1 MLGNIISLQKFPQI
15 NICEYSKLTGS
26 HCVCNDGFCLLTKM
40 GMVVGYLKLIYLYMQ
55 VLGQLLQNYYSITS
69 SKTYLKVSH
78 FIHRREG
85 RYIMWIV
92 SLERSI
98 PLSWNNYFLIF
109 NLWSFASK
117 NYLQFHVTISSTFL
131 TNVHKNKQ
139 SKGNMWAV
147 SWVNFDL

>member
-1 MLGNIISLQKFPQI
+1 M
-15 NICEYSKLTGS
+15 
-26 HCVCNDGFCLLTKM
+26 CNDGFCLLTKM

-55 VLGQLLQNYYSITS
+55 VLGQLLQNYYSITT

-98 PLSWNNYFLIF
+98 PLS
-109 NLWSFASK
+109 
-117 NYLQFHVTISSTFL
+117 
-131 TNVHKNKQ
+131 
-139 SKGNMWAV
+139 
-147 SWVNFDL
+147 